1 MARLKK
7 IFHGQVLTGF
17 AGSVADAFT
26 LTEKFESKLEE
37 HDGNLR
43 RAAVDL
49 AQMWRSDK
57 GMRSLE
63 ALMIVMDH
71 NDILVLSGNGE
82 IIENFEVVYF
92 ENREAFGRKNKR
104 NGKKRENRSLIV
116 ANPYK
121 NCCKTLA
128 KKYKLLY
135 YIIEI
140 IRRGGA
146 TCNKLWK
153 NIFLQ

>member
-1 MARLKK
+1 M
-7 IFHGQVLTGF
+7 
-17 AGSVADAFT
+17 SVAERIQNH
-26 LTEKFESKLEE
+26 LPQIRIE
-37 HDGNLR
+37 R
-43 RAAVDL
+43 RQTVN
-49 AQMWRSDK
+49 S
-57 GMRSLE
+57 E
-63 ALMIVMDH
+63 
-71 NDILVLSGNGE
+71 GNGE

-135 YIIEI
+135 YFK
-140 IRRGGA
+140 R
-146 TCNKLWK
+146 NYY
-153 NIFLQ
+153 